1 MAFGPWELGGLSI
14 AELGKRVYKEMS
26 DDAVFDAAAALAYY
40 FMLAIFPLLIFLIS
54 MLASVQA
61 LDLVNT
67 VTRTL
72 ESAMP
77 GDASKLITTEIQ
89 RIMADSGGG
98 LLTFGALG
106 TLWAAS
112 SGVVSL
118 LDGLNRAYDVEETRG
133 LLKQRLLAV
142 GLTVALALLIIVGA
156 VALMAGGKV
165 SEWAAE
171 QTGISWVETVG
182 SILHY
187 VIGVAFMFF
196 GLELVYFFGP
206 NVKGQKW
213 KWITPGSALAVVI
226 FVIASFGFTL
236 YLQFGGGYSATYGG
250 LGAVI
255 VLLLWLYLL
264 GLAVMIGGEINAEIA
279 AAALEK
285 GSRTAPKI
293 SIEKDAAKKEP
304 NKVSGPP
311 RPGSTKVNPGA
322 A

>member
-1 MAFGPWELGGLSI
+1 MAFGPWQLGGLSLK
-14 AELGKRVYKEMS
+14 ELGKRVYKEMT

-40 FMLAIFPLLIFLIS
+40 FMLAIFPLLIFMIS
-54 MLASVQA
+54 MLASIQA

-77 GDASKLITTEIQ
+77 GDASKLITTEIT
-89 RIMADSGGG
+89 RIMKDTSGG

-118 LDGLNRAYDVEETRG
+118 LDGLNRVYDVQETRG
-133 LLKQRLLAV
+133 MIKQRLLAV
-142 GLTVALALLIIVGA
+142 GLTVALALLIILGA
-156 VALMAGGKV
+156 VALMAGGKI
-165 SEWAAE
+165 SEWAAV
-171 QTGISWVETVG
+171 QTGMPWIETVG

-187 VIGVAFMFF
+187 LIGVAFMFL
-196 GLELVYFFGP
+196 GLEVIYFFGP

-213 KWITPGSALAVVI
+213 KWVTPGSAVGVI
-226 FVIASFGFTL
+226 MFILSSIAFTL
-236 YLQFGGGYSATYGG
+236 YLQFSGGYSATYGA

-255 VLLLWLYLL
+255 VLMLWLYLL
-264 GLAVMIGGEINAEIA
+264 GLAVMTGGEVNAEIA

-293 SIEKDAAKKEP
+293 AQEKGKEKP
-304 NKVSGPP
+304 TGPPKPGVTKVS
-311 RPGSTKVNPGA
+311 PGRA
-322 A
+322 

>member
-1 MAFGPWELGGLSI
+1 MAFGPWELGGLSVKQ
-14 AELGKRVYKEMS
+14 LGSRVWKEMT

-54 MLASVQA
+54 MLASIQA

-89 RIMADSGGG
+89 RIMKDSGGG

-118 LDGLNRAYDVEETRG
+118 LDGLNRVYDVQETRG
-133 LLKQRLLAV
+133 MIKQRLLAV
-142 GLTVALALLIIVGA
+142 GLTVALALLIILGA

-171 QTGISWVETVG
+171 QTGMAWIETVG
-182 SILHY
+182 TILHY
-187 VIGVAFMFF
+187 IIGVGFMFL
-196 GLELVYFFGP
+196 GLELIYFLGP

-213 KWITPGSALAVVI
+213 KWVTPGSIIGVVLFI
-226 FVIASFGFTL
+226 LSSIAFSL
-236 YLQFGGGYSATYGG
+236 YLQFSGGYSATYGA

-255 VLLLWLYLL
+255 VLMLWLYLL
-264 GLAVMIGGEINAEIA
+264 GLAVMTGGEVNAEIA

-293 SIEKDAAKKEP
+293 AQEKGNAKP
-304 NKVSGPP
+304 SGPP
-311 RPGSTKVNPGA
+311 KPGVTKVNPGRA
-322 A
+322 

>member
-1 MAFGPWELGGLSI
+1 MAFGPWQLGGLSPR
-14 AELGKRVYKEMS
+14 ELGKRVYNEMS

-40 FMLAIFPLLIFLIS
+40 FMLAIFPLLIFMIS
-54 MLASVQA
+54 MLATIQA

-89 RIMADSGGG
+89 RIMKDTSGG

-118 LDGLNRAYDVEETRG
+118 LDGLNRVYDVQETRG
-133 LLKQRLLAV
+133 LIKQRLLAV

-171 QTGISWVETVG
+171 QTGMAWVETVG
-182 SILHY
+182 SIVHY
-187 VIGVAFMFF
+187 IIGVGFMFL
-196 GLELVYFFGP
+196 GLEVIYFFGP

-213 KWITPGSALAVVI
+213 KWVTPGSLVGVI
-226 FVIASFGFTL
+226 MFILSSVAFTL
-236 YLQFGGGYSATYGG
+236 YLQFSGGYSATYGA

-255 VLLLWLYLL
+255 VLMLWLYLL
-264 GLAVMIGGEINAEIA
+264 GLAVMTGGEVNAEIA

-293 SIEKDAAKKEP
+293 AVERDSSKSGTGKS
-304 NKVSGPP
+304 SGPP
-311 RPGSTKVNPGA
+311 KPGVTKANPA
-322 A
+322 

>member
-1 MAFGPWELGGLSI
+1 MAFGPWQLGGLTL
-14 AELGKRVYKEMS
+14 AELGKRVHKEMT

-54 MLASVQA
+54 MLASIQA
-61 LDLVNT
+61 LDLVST

-77 GDASKLITTEIQ
+77 GDASKLVTTEIT
-89 RIMADSGGG
+89 RIMKDSSGG

-118 LDGLNRAYDVEETRG
+118 LDGLNRVYDVQETRG
-133 LLKQRLLAV
+133 IVKQRLLAV

-171 QTGISWVETVG
+171 QTGLGWIETVG
-182 SILHY
+182 TILHY
-187 VIGVAFMFF
+187 LIGVGFMFL
-196 GLELVYFFGP
+196 GLELIYFLGP

-213 KWITPGSALAVVI
+213 KWVTPGSVMGVVI
-226 FVIASFGFTL
+226 FILSSIGFTL
-236 YLQFGGGYSATYGG
+236 YLQFSGGYSATYGA

-255 VLLLWLYLL
+255 VLMLWLYLL

-293 SIEKDAAKKEP
+293 AQEKGSSGH
-304 NKVSGPP
+304 SGPP
-311 RPGSTKVNPGA
+311 KPGVTKVSPGRA
-322 A
+322 

>member
-1 MAFGPWELGGLSI
+1 MPFGPWQLGGISPK
-14 AELGKRVYKEMS
+14 ELGKRVYKEMS

-40 FMLAIFPLLIFLIS
+40 FMLAIFPLLIFMIS
-54 MLASVQA
+54 MLATIQA

-67 VTRTL
+67 VTKTL

-77 GDASKLITTEIQ
+77 GDASRLITTEIQ
-89 RIMADSGGG
+89 RIMKDTSGG

-118 LDGLNRAYDVEETRG
+118 LDGLNRVYDVQETRG
-133 LLKQRLLAV
+133 LVKQRLLAV

-171 QTGISWVETVG
+171 QTGMAWIETVG
-182 SILHY
+182 TILHY
-187 VIGVAFMFF
+187 VIGVGFMFL
-196 GLELVYFFGP
+196 GLELIYYLGP

-213 KWITPGSALAVVI
+213 KWVTPGSAVGVVMFI
-226 FVIASFGFTL
+226 LSSIAFSL
-236 YLQFGGGYSATYGG
+236 YLQFSGGYSATYGA

-255 VLLLWLYLL
+255 VLMLWLYLL
-264 GLAVMIGGEINAEIA
+264 GLAVMTGGEVNAEIA

-293 SIEKDAAKKEP
+293 AIEKDASK
-304 NKVSGPP
+304 SGPP
-311 RPGSTKVNPGA
+311 KPGVAKVNPGRT
-322 A
+322 

>member
-1 MAFGPWELGGLSI
+1 MAVGPWQLGGLKPL
-14 AELGKRVYKEMS
+14 ELGKRVYREMT

-54 MLASVQA
+54 MLASIQA

-77 GDASKLITTEIQ
+77 GDASKLVTTEIT
-89 RIMADSGGG
+89 RIMKDSSGG

-118 LDGLNRAYDVEETRG
+118 LDGLNRVYDVQETRG
-133 LLKQRLLAV
+133 MIKQRLLAV
-142 GLTVALALLIIVGA
+142 GLTVALALLIIFGA

-171 QTGISWVETVG
+171 QTGMPWIETVG

-187 VIGVAFMFF
+187 IIGVAFMFI
-196 GLELVYFFGP
+196 GLELVYYFGP

-213 KWITPGSALAVVI
+213 KWVTPGSAMGVVI
-226 FVIASFGFTL
+226 FILSSIGFTL
-236 YLQFGGGYSATYGG
+236 YLQFSGGYSATYGA

-255 VLLLWLYLL
+255 VLMLWLYLL

-293 SIEKDAAKKEP
+293 AQEKGKEKP
-304 NKVSGPP
+304 TGPP
-311 RPGSTKVNPGA
+311 KPGVTKVNPGRA
-322 A
+322 

>member
-1 MAFGPWELGGLSI
+1 MAFGPWQLGGLSVKQ
-14 AELGKRVYKEMS
+14 LGSRVWKEMT

-54 MLASVQA
+54 MLASIQA

-77 GDASKLITTEIQ
+77 GDASKLITTEIT
-89 RIMADSGGG
+89 RIMKDTSGG

-118 LDGLNRAYDVEETRG
+118 LDGLNRVYDVQETRG
-133 LLKQRLLAV
+133 LIKQRLLAV
-142 GLTVALALLIIVGA
+142 GLTVALALLIILGA

-171 QTGISWVETVG
+171 QTGMAWIETVG
-182 SILHY
+182 TILHY
-187 VIGVAFMFF
+187 VIGVGFMFL
-196 GLELVYFFGP
+196 GLELIYFLGP

-213 KWITPGSALAVVI
+213 KWVTPGSIVGVVMFI
-226 FVIASFGFTL
+226 LSSIAFSL
-236 YLQFGGGYSATYGG
+236 YLQFSGGYSATYGA

-255 VLLLWLYLL
+255 VLMLWLYLL
-264 GLAVMIGGEINAEIA
+264 GLAVMTGGEVNAEIA
-279 AAALEK
+279 ASALEK

-293 SIEKDAAKKEP
+293 AQEKGTAKP
-304 NKVSGPP
+304 SGPP
-311 RPGSTKVNPGA
+311 KPGVTKVNPGRA
-322 A
+322 

>member
-1 MAFGPWELGGLSI
+1 MPFGPWQLGGISPK
-14 AELGKRVYKEMS
+14 ELAKRVYKEMS

-40 FMLAIFPLLIFLIS
+40 FMLAIFPLLIFMIS
-54 MLASVQA
+54 MLATIQA
-61 LDLVNT
+61 LDLVSI
-67 VTRTL
+67 VTKTL
-72 ESAMP
+72 SSAMP

-89 RIMADSGGG
+89 RIMKDSSGG

-118 LDGLNRAYDVEETRG
+118 LDGLNRVYDVQETRG
-133 LLKQRLLAV
+133 LIKQRLLAV
-142 GLTVALALLIIVGA
+142 GLTVSLSLLIIVGA

-171 QTGISWVETVG
+171 QLGMPWLETVG

-196 GLELVYFFGP
+196 GLELIYYFGP
-206 NVKGQKW
+206 NVKDQKW

-226 FVIASFGFTL
+226 FVLSSIGFTL
-236 YLQFGGGYSATYGG
+236 YLQFSGGYSATYGG

-255 VLLLWLYLL
+255 VLMLWLYLL

-293 SIEKDAAKKEP
+293 AIEKDASKS
-304 NKVSGPP
+304 SGPP
-311 RPGSTKVNPGA
+311 KPGVAKVNPGRT
-322 A
+322 